1 MPCMGML
8 VKSVLE
14 VLIGQVQIPVWQ
26 KYPLLVQMNAPAEEI
41 AIIIFGF
48 PIAAVAYNRIAPLPW
63 MDMAI

>member
-1 MPCMGML
+1 MGML

-26 KYPLLVQMNAPAEEI
+26 KYPLLVQMNAPAEKI

-48 PIAAVAYNRIAPLPW
+48 PIAAVARNRNAPLP
-63 MDMAI
+63 